1 MNNRRVLIT
10 GFSGFVARHFVEYL
24 NFLKIDVEIYG
35 IDIKEPPYD
44 LKQFLPKI
52 KISFKVLDMT
62 DIGQLEKL
70 FSEFVPD
77 YILHLAAYSS
87 VAYSWKNPTESFMNN
102 SNIFLNLIQ
111 TTQKYNPECRIL
123 SVGSSEEYGNV
134 GRENLPIREN
144 QPLQPVSPY
153 AVARVSQ
160 EMLSRIFSDAF
171 HMQIVLT
178 RSFNHI
184 GPRQDNRF
192 VVPSFI
198 NRILDIKRKGLR
210 YGEIETG
217 DITIIRDFIDVRD
230 VVRAYYLLLL
240 KGNAGEVYNI
250 CSGKGISLKEII
262 DIIAEQ
268 MGIEVMSRINMDLVR
283 PRDNR
288 IIVGSAFKIE
298 SELGWHPEIDI
309 RETIR
314 DMIQYQE
321 NCQQEEETIHGENRH

>member
-1 MNNRRVLIT
+1 M
-10 GFSGFVARHFVEYL
+10 ARHFVDYL
-24 NFLKIDVEIYG
+24 DSLKINVEIYG
-35 IDIKEPPYD
+35 IDIKEPQYD
-44 LKQFLPKI
+44 LEQFAPRI
-52 KISFKVLDMT
+52 KIFFKVLDMT
-62 DIGQLEKL
+62 EIEQLEAL
-70 FSEFVPD
+70 FCEFIPD

-111 TTQKYNPECRIL
+111 TVQKNNPECRIL

-134 GRENLPIREN
+134 ERDNLPIREN

-160 EMLSRIFSDAF
+160 EMMSKIFSNAF
-171 HMQIVLT
+171 QMQIVLT

-192 VVPSFI
+192 AVPSFI
-198 NRILDIKRKGLR
+198 NRIMDIKRKGLK

-217 DITIIRDFIDVRD
+217 DITVVRDFVDVRD

-240 KGNAGEVYNI
+240 DGRAGEVYNI
-250 CSGKGISLKEII
+250 CSGKGVSLKEII
-262 DIIAEQ
+262 DMIAEQ
-268 MGIEVMSRINMDLVR
+268 VGVEVMSKMNMDLVR
-283 PRDNR
+283 PMDNR
-288 IIVGSAFKIE
+288 IIVGASFKIE
-298 SELGWHPEIDI
+298 SELGWRPEIGLW
-309 RETIR
+309 ETIH

-321 NCQQEEETIHGENRH
+321 